1 MSDPAISLPARRVPL
16 GIVLAGL
23 VLMFFSAAGYLV
35 EHPSLTVHSQVQ
47 EAAAPAGADA
57 PTAAAP
63 PAGMPGAGMPEGVIE
78 FMRRLQQ
85 NPTDQHALLSLA
97 EHFVHSED
105 WIRAETFALRAVAA
119 DPAASRPLYLLGIIQ
134 HNQNRHAEAAAS
146 LRKAL
151 ASGEDASIR
160 YSLGLLAAYYLDK
173 PEEGLAELRKAA
185 DNPAASPEL
194 KASAREEMEKLREH
208 MRHAPR

>member
-47 EAAAPAGADA
+47 EAAAPTGADA

-78 FMRRLQQ
+78 FMRRLQ
-85 NPTDQHALLSLA
+85 
-97 EHFVHSED
+97 
-105 WIRAETFALRAVAA
+105 IGRAHV
-119 DPAASRPLYLLGIIQ
+119 
-134 HNQNRHAEAAAS
+134 
-146 LRKAL
+146 
-151 ASGEDASIR
+151 
-160 YSLGLLAAYYLDK
+160 
-173 PEEGLAELRKAA
+173 
-185 DNPAASPEL
+185 
-194 KASAREEMEKLREH
+194 
-208 MRHAPR
+208 